1 MKVLAI
7 SAGTSNTSAS
17 TRLATKIAEATG
29 DGIEVVG
36 LKPYARDIADAITRG
51 YPSEKLAELFG
62 AVDRADALVAVTP
75 IYNAMPS
82 GLFISFFDVLPEE
95 TLQGKPVA
103 LGATGGSPRH
113 SLVIEQAMR
122 PMFVYMHAT
131 VPTTAV
137 YAATED
143 WGAPGEGFEGS
154 AGRTLSTRIRRE
166 GQELTNLVAVST
178 GQQGS
183 PVHYRGV
190 ASEDELGYARTESQN
205 SLPAKDEDGP
215 AATAVLGDGQSVGD
229 SEVVK
234 NFESAKSAEDAAIAQ
249 FPDFVPFDQLLK

>member
-1 MKVLAI
+1 MKVLGI
-7 SAGTSNTSAS
+7 SAGTSDTSAS
-17 TRLATKIAEATG
+17 TRLAQKIADAAHSVGAAEGTVE
-29 DGIEVVG
+29 IVG

-51 YPSEKLAELFG
+51 YPSERLAKLFD
-62 AVDRADALVAVTP
+62 AVDKADAVVAVTP

-95 TLQGKPVA
+95 TLQGKPVG

-122 PMFVYMHAT
+122 PMFVYMHAM

-154 AGRTLSTRIRRE
+154 TGRTLNNRIRRE
-166 GQELTNLVAVST
+166 GQELANLVAVSN
-178 GQQGS
+178 GQTSDLAPAQG
-183 PVHYRGV
+183 
-190 ASEDELGYARTESQN
+190 ELGGAPE
-205 SLPAKDEDGP
+205 
-215 AATAVLGDGQSVGD
+215 AAQASTSGHTASTDRSD
-229 SEVVK
+229 
-234 NFESAKSAEDAAIAQ
+234 APSAEDAAIAN

>member
-29 DGIEVVG
+29 DGFEVVG

-51 YPSEKLAELFG
+51 YPSEKLAELFA

-113 SLVIEQAMR
+113 SLVIEQAIR
-122 PMFVYMHAT
+122 PMFVYLHAT

-166 GQELTNLVAVST
+166 GQELANL
-178 GQQGS
+178 
-183 PVHYRGV
+183 
-190 ASEDELGYARTESQN
+190 
-205 SLPAKDEDGP
+205 
-215 AATAVLGDGQSVGD
+215 
-229 SEVVK
+229 
-234 NFESAKSAEDAAIAQ
+234 AAIASGAMRGLAPSVEETMPHEDRETELPDKEPRLEGVEPAKAEASAARAKEAHQ
-249 FPDFVPFDQLLK
+249 AVEQSVIDEFPDFVPFDQLLK

>member
-1 MKVLAI
+1 MKVLGI
-7 SAGTSNTSAS
+7 SAGTSETSAS
-17 TRLATKIAEATG
+17 TRLAQKVADAAEGGAE
-29 DGIEVVG
+29 IIG

-51 YPSEKLAELFG
+51 YPSERLAKLFD
-62 AVDRADALVAVTP
+62 AVDKADALVAVTP

-95 TLQGKPVA
+95 TLQGKPMA

-122 PMFVYMHAT
+122 PMFVYMHAM

-154 AGRTLSTRIRRE
+154 TGRTLGNRILRE
-166 GQELTNLVAVST
+166 GQELANLVAV
-178 GQQGS
+178 
-183 PVHYRGV
+183 
-190 ASEDELGYARTESQN
+190 
-205 SLPAKDEDGP
+205 AKGLTPNHGP
-215 AATAVLGDGQSVGD
+215 AQGELDEAPQAAEEHPDRSDLS
-229 SEVVK
+229 
-234 NFESAKSAEDAAIAQ
+234 SAEDAAIAN

>member
-29 DGIEVVG
+29 DGFEVVG

-82 GLFISFFDVLPEE
+82 GLFVSFFDVLPEE

-143 WGAPGEGFEGS
+143 WGAPGEGFEGG
-154 AGRTLSTRIRRE
+154 AGRTLNTRIRRE
-166 GQELTNLVAVST
+166 GQELANLAAIAS
-178 GQQGS
+178 GQQAS
-183 PVHYRGV
+183 PVQNCGV
-190 ASEDELGYARTESQN
+190 SSEKGLWNNRAKAANG
-205 SLPAKDEDGP
+205 LPTGGEEGRAGT
-215 AATAVLGDGQSVGD
+215 AAHEDGQSVGD
-229 SEVVK
+229 SDLAK
-234 NFESAKSAEDAAIAQ
+234 NPESAKSAEDAAIAQ

>member
-1 MKVLAI
+1 MKVLGI
-7 SAGTSNTSAS
+7 SAGTSETSAS
-17 TRLATKIAEATG
+17 TRLAQKVADAAEGGAE
-29 DGIEVVG
+29 IIG

-51 YPSEKLAELFG
+51 YPSERLAKLFD
-62 AVDRADALVAVTP
+62 AVDKADALVAVTP

-122 PMFVYMHAT
+122 PMFVYMHAM

-154 AGRTLSTRIRRE
+154 TGRTLGNRILRE
-166 GQELTNLVAVST
+166 GQELANVVAVAKGLTPNHSPA
-178 GQQGS
+178 QGELDGGAQS
-183 PVHYRGV
+183 ASSQRG
-190 ASEDELGYARTESQN
+190 DQN
-205 SLPAKDEDGP
+205 SEGRPNQPERSDL
-215 AATAVLGDGQSVGD
+215 S
-229 SEVVK
+229 
-234 NFESAKSAEDAAIAQ
+234 SAEDAAIAN